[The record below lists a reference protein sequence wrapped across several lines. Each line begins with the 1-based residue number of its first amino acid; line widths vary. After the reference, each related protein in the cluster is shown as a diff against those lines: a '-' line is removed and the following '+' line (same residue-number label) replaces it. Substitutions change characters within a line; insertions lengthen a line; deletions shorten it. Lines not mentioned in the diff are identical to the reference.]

1 MEETALIDRPQTR
14 VRKLLE
20 VEQSDEKTL
29 NSFKQYLRQ
38 FMIILQ
44 LSQRLIN
51 QKYLL
56 SWTEEMWHSAP
67 QFP

>member
-44 LSQRLIN
+44 LSKRLIN

-56 SWTEEMWHSAP
+56 SWTEETWHSAP